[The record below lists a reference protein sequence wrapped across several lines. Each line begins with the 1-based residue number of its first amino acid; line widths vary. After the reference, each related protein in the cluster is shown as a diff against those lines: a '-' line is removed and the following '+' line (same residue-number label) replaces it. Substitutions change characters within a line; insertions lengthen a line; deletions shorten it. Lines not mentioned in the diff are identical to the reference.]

1 MSDAISKV
9 MDVDSTNGTNM
20 VNFYDKTFPN
30 EMTTTR
36 NSIDAIKNLLQAM
49 KDAADKKAQEEIK
62 KQQAAQQAASTP
74 ASSPSVSSSSGSNSN
89 SSNNSGSSN
98 SSSGWGSWFINK
110 VDHFPKGKLRAD
122 SSIVDFLLK
131 I

>member
-1 MSDAISKV
+1 
-9 MDVDSTNGTNM
+9 M

-36 NSIDAIKNLLQAM
+36 KSIDAIKNLLQAM

-62 KQQAAQQAASTP
+62 KQQAAQQAISKP
-74 ASSPSVSSSSGSNSN
+74 ASSSSSSSSSSSNSH
-89 SSNNSGSSN
+89 SSNNSGSSS
-98 SSSGWGSWFINK
+98 SSSGWGSWFVHK
-110 VDHFPKGKLRAD
+110 ADSYPKSKLRIN